1 MAARH
6 GRYMDKR
13 FSPVGQR
20 SGASSNGSS
29 FARRRTCAE
38 SCRQGLPA
46 RSALRCSF
54 RKPREQVFRRC
65 SAHYLAMRRNT
76 FSSSLAEMLS
86 ASSDRPHPNHCDQGP
101 NSIASRLRAG
111 RSTCAYT
118 FLPSISSPLRTLPA
132 DSDATPPIRCQPAT
146 GAERTVLRRST
157 VSTSDTKQRFIQNS
171 FQAAQWARRRLS
183 RAARSAQANLA
194 GVGRAAASRS

>member
-1 MAARH
+1 MAATRH

-20 SGASSNGSS
+20 SGACSNGSS

-46 RSALRCSF
+46 RSALRRSF
-54 RKPREQVFRRC
+54 RKPREQVLRRC
-65 SAHYLAMRRNT
+65 SAHYLAT

-171 FQAAQWARRRLS
+171 FQAAQRARRRLS
-183 RAARSAQANLA
+183 RAARSAQANLV
-194 GVGRAAASRS
+194 GVGQAAASRSQF